1 MKLVGLGKRRFA
13 TLQQGIK
20 DQLVLAPMD
29 GRFLP
34 RGYRPQSE
42 KAQIVHSFLMDLYLK
57 AGEFLPDSGNSSS
70 NKRPRQGQ
78 YKLDE
83 KQLDRSKIRHLPPG
97 RIADYHRL
105 IQAEN
110 PDAKISKK
118 LFSTVA
124 WVNSISDVHFFFSS
138 IYMSSSFSP
147 CFIPSSHSGSI
158 TQVWMKGFSGLLR
171 IRSEGH
177 HSRCA
182 ICVRHRLIIRR
193 VGRGPAR
200 RQQILLFKRHLCR
213 QYRDRQVYWSHR
225 CKSRDDAVT
234 GAPATFISCIIDSM
248 DQQKHSCPRSEA
260 MASKEFN
267 SWNRPRLQST
277 TLIVHGHCVITGL
290 SPPNTPGGG
299 SRTMELIAYAMT
311 KPLKYVQWSNV
322 FLCLEAD
329 NCSKEL
335 KHQTS
340 LRMLASMIAQCQ
352 LRGCEYNYLQSGHSH
367 EDVDAFFFHCIGTYR
382 TTSRNMGH

>member
-1 MKLVGLGKRRFA
+1 MK
-13 TLQQGIK
+13 
-20 DQLVLAPMD
+20 D
-29 GRFLP
+29 
-34 RGYRPQSE
+34 
-42 KAQIVHSFLMDLYLK
+42 
-57 AGEFLPDSGNSSS
+57 
-70 NKRPRQGQ
+70 
-78 YKLDE
+78 
-83 KQLDRSKIRHLPPG
+83 
-97 RIADYHRL
+97 
-105 IQAEN
+105 
-110 PDAKISKK
+110 
-118 LFSTVA
+118 
-124 WVNSISDVHFFFSS
+124 
-138 IYMSSSFSP
+138 
-147 CFIPSSHSGSI
+147 
-158 TQVWMKGFSGLLR
+158 FSGLLR

-213 QYRDRQVYWSHR
+213 QYRDRQVYWGHR

-340 LRMLASMIAQCQ
+340 LRMMASMIAQCQ

-367 EDVDAFFFHCIGTYR
+367 EDVDAFFPLYRLISNDIANYGTLNLSKHVLKACSKIGVWDPMSLFEKLWCLINIMTGF
-382 TTSRNMGH
+382 SALVGDENIFPMVHQNLFQ